1 MTMQYDYVV
10 IGAGM
15 GGLSAANFL
24 ARYGKRV
31 LVLEKHRV
39 PGGLVT
45 SFPRE
50 GVHFD
55 LGIHGLYELSRF
67 QQVS

>member
-1 MTMQYDYVV
+1 METFDYIV

-24 ARYGKRV
+24 AKHGKKV
-31 LVLEKHRV
+31 LVLEKHQI

-45 SFPRE
+45 SFARQ
-50 GVHFD
+50 GVH
-55 LGIHGLYELSRF
+55 
-67 QQVS
+67 